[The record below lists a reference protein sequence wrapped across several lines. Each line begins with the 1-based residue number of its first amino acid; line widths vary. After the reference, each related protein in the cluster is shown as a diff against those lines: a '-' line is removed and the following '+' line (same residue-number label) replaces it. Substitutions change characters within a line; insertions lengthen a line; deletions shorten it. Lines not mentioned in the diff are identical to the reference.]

1 MTGSAAGTPG
11 TGEPPWPCSRA
22 PAAMV
27 GLAATPPALGQ
38 NLPLP
43 ATSRAAMKITK
54 SGWSTDTAVYD
65 RRTAYN
71 YCEGFNSTVRSTLM
85 RILLLAQ
92 FFPPDIGG
100 EERHVFNLANTLA
113 ERGHEVA
120 VATQRMVGVPDRETL
135 ASGVRVYRF
144 ATTAM
149 RLPGVYSTNRTHHPP
164 LPDPL
169 GVRELSRLT
178 RQERPH
184 VVHAHNWIVNSALAL
199 RRSSATGS
207 RFGLVLTLHDFS
219 HVCATKRLM
228 RMGSACEGPSVAR
241 CLPCA
246 SAHYGPAVG
255 PLTATA
261 TALMRP
267 WKNRTIDHVVC
278 VSNAVAVGNHIPPGP
293 NISVIPNFV
302 LDEIVLGRAGEAAE
316 GRTEDIPPGLPQEF
330 LLFVGE
336 LSRDKGVP
344 TLLRAYESLGRK
356 RPSLL
361 LVGRRTP
368 DTPTHLPDG
377 AQMCAEWPHDHVLS
391 AFRRCLFAVL
401 PSICLDACPT
411 TVLEAMASGRPVVAT
426 TTGGIVDMIV
436 HGENGLLVPPG
447 DEYKLA
453 EAMARLL
460 NDDDLRVRLAAGA
473 QERVQ
478 RFTAS
483 AVVERLEAVY
493 ARVARRDT
501 GTPPKPTGQ
510 P

>member
-1 MTGSAAGTPG
+1 
-11 TGEPPWPCSRA
+11 
-22 PAAMV
+22 
-27 GLAATPPALGQ
+27 
-38 NLPLP
+38 
-43 ATSRAAMKITK
+43 
-54 SGWSTDTAVYD
+54 
-65 RRTAYN
+65 
-71 YCEGFNSTVRSTLM
+71 M

-113 ERGHEVA
+113 ERGHQVA
-120 VATQRMVGVPDRETL
+120 VGTQRMVDVPDQETL
-135 ASGVRVYRF
+135 ASGVRVHRF
-144 ATTAM
+144 PTVAM
-149 RLPGVYSTNRTHHPP
+149 RLPGVYSTKRTHHPP

-169 GVRELSRLT
+169 GVRELSRIT
-178 RQERPH
+178 RRERPH

-199 RRSSATGS
+199 RRSSPAGL

-228 RMGSACEGPSVAR
+228 RMGSPCEGPAVAR
-241 CLPCA
+241 CLSCA
-246 SAHYGPAVG
+246 TAHYGPALG
-255 PLTATA
+255 PPTAAA

-267 WKNRTIDHVVC
+267 WKNRAIDHVVC
-278 VSNAVAVGNHIPPGP
+278 VSNAVASGNHIPPGP
-293 NISVIPNFV
+293 NSSVIPNFV
-302 LDEIVLGRAGEAAE
+302 LDEVVLGRAGDVAE
-316 GRTEDIPPGLPQEF
+316 GQADVPAGLPKEDF

-336 LSRDKGVP
+336 LSREKGLP
-344 TLLRAYESLGRK
+344 TLLRAYESLGMK
-356 RPSLL
+356 RPRLL

-377 AQMCAEWPHDHVLS
+377 AEMCAEWPHRHVMA
-391 AFRRCLFAVL
+391 AFRSCLLAVL

-436 HGENGLLVPPG
+436 DGESGLLVPPG
-447 DEYKLA
+447 NEHKLA

-460 NDDDLRVRLAAGA
+460 NDADLRARLAAGA

-493 ARVARRDT
+493 ARIAPRNSGMPPEIHQASLGGRDADRS
-501 GTPPKPTGQ
+501 
-510 P
+510 